1 MVQNLMTLKADIIF
15 RGDFFIMKNLKINIW
30 TGILDIINCVLFAV
44 SWPVIFSTA
53 ASDAFDGT
61 SMTNGAG
68 TFFYVMAAIGL
79 IINVIAL
86 IQSKQHNISIIGPV
100 LGIIG
105 NALFFLSGAMA
116 FPAMVVLI
124 VGTVFVFLHHPS
136 KNAKGVN

>member
-1 MVQNLMTLKADIIF
+1 
-15 RGDFFIMKNLKINIW
+15 
-30 TGILDIINCVLFAV
+30 
-44 SWPVIFSTA
+44 
-53 ASDAFDGT
+53 
-61 SMTNGAG
+61 MTNGAG

-86 IQSKQHNISIIGPV
+86 IQSKQHNISIVGPV